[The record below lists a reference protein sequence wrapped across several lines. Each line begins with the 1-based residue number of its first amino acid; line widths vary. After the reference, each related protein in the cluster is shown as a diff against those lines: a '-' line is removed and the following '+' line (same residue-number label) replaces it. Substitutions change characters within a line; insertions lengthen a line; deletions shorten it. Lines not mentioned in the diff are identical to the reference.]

1 MYNALKSIK
10 SKKFIIFLMV
20 VQFAYGIT
28 ILNEI
33 YGLVNIAKDKKAK
46 FEKVVPSDN
55 SYILEV
61 NGGPDIYNHYG
72 ELENMYSKI
81 LKETENSRYINN
93 IYIAYPSIVY
103 TEDYWDEE
111 IGIKY
116 DSINPF
122 ARQVSNIIID
132 RNFYEKYDFK
142 VVKGRTLKESDFDKD
157 YRKENIPILLGNEYI
172 EKIDIGHVFER
183 NNVAW
188 VDRKNLKDIEK
199 ALKREKVKFE
209 VVGILEK
216 NPIPIPTEFTS
227 NISSTVGYSNA
238 ISVIPSV
245 KDYMSYN
252 AGEGLGETG
261 IYLEAKVG
269 ATDSNI
275 QKEIEKIINEYLKEN
290 KISASLSVE
299 LIKIDKA
306 GIDLGLDKNINNAK
320 MLGGVMVL
328 LSLLGITI
336 TMVGDVKK
344 RRKEFGIKIS
354 QGASLKDLCL
364 EIMFEIGILIS
375 IAIIISWAFII
386 SRYGIEAITVK
397 TALNSILVI
406 VISSVMTSLLPIYE
420 MKNLEVK
427 DLLRGK

>member
-33 YGLVNIAKDKKAK
+33 YGLVNIANDKKAK

>member
-33 YGLVNIAKDKKAK
+33 YGLVNIAKDKKAT
-46 FEKVVPSDN
+46 FEQVVPSYN
-55 SYILEV
+55 SYILGV
-61 NGGPDIYNHYG
+61 KGGPDIYNYYG
-72 ELENMYSKI
+72 ELENMYSKM
-81 LKETENSRYINN
+81 LKDTENSRYINK
-93 IYIAYPSIVY
+93 IYTAHPSLVY
-103 TEDYWDEE
+103 RENYWDEE
-111 IGIKY
+111 IGMKY
-116 DSINPF
+116 ESINPLGID
-122 ARQVSNIIID
+122 VSDVIID

-157 YRKENIPILLGNEYI
+157 YKKENIPILLGNEYI
-172 EKIDIGHVFER
+172 EKIDIGQVLER
-183 NNVAW
+183 SNVAW

-199 ALKREKVKFE
+199 ALKMEKVKFE

-216 NPIPIPTEFTS
+216 NPIPIPTES
-227 NISSTVGYSNA
+227 ISSISSTVFYSNA
-238 ISVIPSV
+238 ISVMPSV
-245 KDYMSYN
+245 KGYMSYN
-252 AGEGLGETG
+252 AGEGLGGTG
-261 IYLEAKVG
+261 VYIEAKVG
-269 ATDSNI
+269 ASDANI

-306 GIDLGLDKNINNAK
+306 GIELGLDKNINNAK
-320 MLGGVMVL
+320 MLGGVTVL

-364 EIMFEIGILIS
+364 ELMFEIGILIS

-406 VISSVMTSLLPIYE
+406 VISSVITSLLPIYE